1 MVGEA
6 LPPGTRLAL
15 LPHDARPGAD
25 DRSVLGSDPWSADQ
39 LAVLTPVAPATAAAL
54 AEGAVLTVGTRFT
67 LSALA
72 RVAGVPAIHLLGD
85 EADALDAEWLADD
98 PGVALVAGADAAAA
112 AQAVR
117 TLSSSADPR
126 ARWDGAAFAKALAP
140 LLSPA
145 PRLAGP

>member
-1 MVGEA
+1 MRRIREA
-6 LPPGTRLAL
+6 LRLHLQGGLSYNAVVRVL
-15 LPHDARPGAD
+15 KISK
-25 DRSVLGSDPWSADQ
+25 SV
-39 LAVLTPVAPATAAAL
+39 
-54 AEGAVLTVGTRFT
+54 VGKYV
-67 LSALA
+67 SLA

-112 AQAVR
+112 AAQAVR

-126 ARWDGAAFAKALAP
+126 ARWDGAAFVEALAP